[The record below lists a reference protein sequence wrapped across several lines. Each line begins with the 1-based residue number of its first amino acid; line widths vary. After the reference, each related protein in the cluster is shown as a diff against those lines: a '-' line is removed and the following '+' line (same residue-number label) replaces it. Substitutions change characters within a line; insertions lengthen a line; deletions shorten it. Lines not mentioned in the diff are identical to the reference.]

1 MKKYILIFYILL
13 IINTPKAFAEQLY
26 SVAVMDFSL
35 PQGISSVELAADG
48 SFINVSD
55 CIISEL
61 FKDNHFEVKD
71 KEIYASQLAREKIKT
86 SGIIDQKSAQR
97 IGELMGIR
105 YIIYGNVTALGDN
118 KNTNEIKGIGLD
130 MYNVNAKVTL
140 RMMDIQTGEILIAV
154 SGEGHSESSSVK
166 ASIKDD
172 YGVHIGVNKVSSVN
186 AYNAIRKATMNV
198 VEKFKNKLF
207 IMEMNSDEN

>member
-13 IINTPKAFAEQLY
+13 IINTPKAFAEQIY

-35 PQGISSVELAADG
+35 PQGISSVELAGDG
-48 SFINVSD
+48 SFTNVSD
-55 CIISEL
+55 CIINEL

-130 MYNVNAKVTL
+130 MYNVNAKITL
-140 RMMDIQTGEILIAV
+140 RMMDIQTGKILIAV
-154 SGEGHSESSSVK
+154 RGEGRSESSSVK
-166 ASIKDD
+166 VSLKDD
-172 YGVHIGVNKVSSVN
+172 YGVNIGVNKVSGIN
-186 AYNAIRKATMNV
+186 AYNAIKKATINA
-198 VEKFKNKLF
+198 VERLKNKLF
-207 IMEMNSDEN
+207 IMEDEH

>member
-48 SFINVSD
+48 SFTNVSD
-55 CIISEL
+55 CIVNEL
-61 FKDNHFEVKD
+61 INDNHFLVID
-71 KEIYASQLAREKIKT
+71 KELYSDQLISEKIKT

-130 MYNVNAKVTL
+130 MYNVNAKITL
-140 RMMDIQTGEILIAV
+140 RMMDIQTGKILIAV
-154 SGEGHSESSSVK
+154 KGEGSSESSSVK
-166 ASIKDD
+166 ASLKDD
-172 YGVHIGVNKVSSVN
+172 YGVHIGVNKVSSIN
-186 AYNAIRKATMNV
+186 AYNAIIKATINA
-198 VEKFKNKLF
+198 VERLKNKLF
-207 IMEMNSDEN
+207 IMEDEH